1 MSDLTVSGPA
11 ELPAGGLVVPKLS
24 ADERVMRG
32 GMWVATVALA
42 AALVL
47 PLGFLLWRSFQDR
60 DGNFVGLDN
69 FAAYVT
75 TPALLSSV
83 WNSVW
88 TASVTALVV
97 VPLAFGYAYALT
109 RSCIPARPLF
119 RSIALLPVL
128 APSLLPALA
137 LIYLCGNQGIL
148 TPLFGR
154 SIYGPVGIV
163 VAQIFYTFPHA
174 MLILTV
180 ALSTADARLYE
191 AAEVLGASRG
201 RIMHTVTLPGARFGL
216 VSAAVVVFTLVIT
229 DFGIPKVIGG
239 DFNVLATDVYKQV
252 VGLQNFNMGA
262 VVGMVLLLPAIG
274 AFLLETWAR
283 RQQSGSL
290 SGRAVPYVPRPRAM
304 RDRIALGLV
313 LVVSFLLIL
322 IVGIAI
328 WGSLIRF
335 WPYNLTLTLR
345 NYEFSRF
352 DFAGWGSLL
361 VSLQMAGMAAL
372 IGTVMVFIVA
382 YLMERGPKG
391 WWLTPVLR
399 FVVGLPLA
407 VPGLVLGL
415 AYILFFNEPWN
426 PLGFI
431 YGTLAILVLNSIVH
445 FYTVC
450 HLTATTAIRQLDPEF
465 EAASASLKVPV
476 WRTFLSVTVPMC
488 LPAILDIAVYVFVNA
503 MTTVSAVIFLYG
515 PDTKPASVAVVS
527 MDEAGQASAAAAMAV
542 MILCVTS
549 SAKLVQVA
557 AGGLVDRTTQAWR
570 RR

>member
-304 RDRIALGLV
+304 RDRIALDRKS
-313 LVVSFLLIL
+313 VV
-322 IVGIAI
+322 
-328 WGSLIRF
+328 
-335 WPYNLTLTLR
+335 
-345 NYEFSRF
+345 
-352 DFAGWGSLL
+352 
-361 VSLQMAGMAAL
+361 
-372 IGTVMVFIVA
+372 
-382 YLMERGPKG
+382 
-391 WWLTPVLR
+391 
-399 FVVGLPLA
+399 
-407 VPGLVLGL
+407 
-415 AYILFFNEPWN
+415 
-426 PLGFI
+426 
-431 YGTLAILVLNSIVH
+431 
-445 FYTVC
+445 
-450 HLTATTAIRQLDPEF
+450 
-465 EAASASLKVPV
+465 
-476 WRTFLSVTVPMC
+476 
-488 LPAILDIAVYVFVNA
+488 
-503 MTTVSAVIFLYG
+503 
-515 PDTKPASVAVVS
+515 
-527 MDEAGQASAAAAMAV
+527 
-542 MILCVTS
+542 
-549 SAKLVQVA
+549 
-557 AGGLVDRTTQAWR
+557 
-570 RR
+570 